1 MLVNSTN
8 GEFFSRLPAA
18 VSAGVTL
25 GVSLGVDDDERA
37 DLLPATS
44 VRAPLRHERNFA
56 MSSHDHGYFAMAR
69 DAQTLIGLRRID
81 VVHLSP
87 GARIKY
93 HGRVGVLLKPPRAS
107 DGKSCVRFSR
117 TPEGPSTSSDAA
129 QPPSTTFRD
138 RDLECCLPA
147 RAPSPSSVAA
157 PALLALTVPTRICA
171 ALVQTANVAPA
182 PYGADPSLHSE
193 RTWDEESAEWVTLSV
208 QGLQLDEWCVLREA
222 CPSPDSDALLEPDDG
237 CIDVSPGMS
246 AWPASQDTVH
256 KDRKA
261 GKAKKKRARSLTHKA
276 TGRGAGKSEGKG
288 KGTRGESSCET
299 RHVDESEQTFRPYTV
314 VTRRLQTGPR
324 VGRPYKRFHYVDN
337 ASGTTKVFMSYRAMK
352 QFWQLDGAADAEVR
366 DITTKSTKRK
376 LRTSAGDNEYDAED
390 ETSDSEEET
399 DSQVVNATPGGDLS
413 LHAMD
418 FGGMEEVPTGYT
430 S

>member
-171 ALVQTANVAPA
+171 ALVQTACREKGWPARPRKERARKALHAGAPLGAEKTCPLQVPA
-182 PYGADPSLHSE
+182 PTN
-193 RTWDEESAEWVTLSV
+193 R
-208 QGLQLDEWCVLREA
+208 
-222 CPSPDSDALLEPDDG
+222 
-237 CIDVSPGMS
+237 
-246 AWPASQDTVH
+246 SQPH
-256 KDRKA
+256 
-261 GKAKKKRARSLTHKA
+261 
-276 TGRGAGKSEGKG
+276 
-288 KGTRGESSCET
+288 
-299 RHVDESEQTFRPYTV
+299 
-314 VTRRLQTGPR
+314 
-324 VGRPYKRFHYVDN
+324 
-337 ASGTTKVFMSYRAMK
+337 
-352 QFWQLDGAADAEVR
+352 
-366 DITTKSTKRK
+366 
-376 LRTSAGDNEYDAED
+376 
-390 ETSDSEEET
+390 
-399 DSQVVNATPGGDLS
+399 
-413 LHAMD
+413 
-418 FGGMEEVPTGYT
+418 
-430 S
+430 